1 MDLRDLKTFLH
12 LAESRHFGRSAR
24 AMHVSPSTLSR
35 QIQRLE
41 EDLGQPLFVRDN
53 RTVTLTE
60 AGEEL
65 RVFAQ
70 QTLLQYQQLRHTL
83 DQQGPSLSGEL
94 HIFCSVT
101 AAYSHLPPI
110 LDRFRAEH
118 PSVEIKLTTGDAA
131 DAMEKV
137 ATNEAD
143 LAIAGKPETL
153 PGAVAFSMLE
163 NLAVVLI
170 APALPC
176 PVRNQVSVDEPD
188 WSTVPFIMADQ
199 GPVRRRIELW
209 FRRHKISNPS
219 IYATVGGH
227 EAMVSMVA
235 LGCGVALIPE
245 IVLENSPE
253 PVRNQVSA
261 DEPDWSTVPF
271 IMADQGPVR
280 RRIEL
285 WFRRH
290 KISNPSIYATVGG
303 HEAMV
308 SMVALGCGVA
318 LIPEIVME
326 NSPEPVRNRV
336 MILERSDEKT
346 PFELGVCVQKKRL
359 HEPLVDAFWKIVLE
373 RKITE

>member
-1 MDLRDLKTFLH
+1 MDLRDLKIFLH

-41 EDLGQPLFVRDN
+41 EDLGQK
-53 RTVTLTE
+53 
-60 AGEEL
+60 
-65 RVFAQ
+65 
-70 QTLLQYQQLRHTL
+70 
-83 DQQGPSLSGEL
+83 GPSLSGEL
-94 HIFCSVT
+94 RLFCSVT

-131 DAMEKV
+131 DAVERV
-137 ATNEAD
+137 VTGEAD
-143 LAIAGKPETL
+143 LAIAGKPEAL

-176 PVRNQVSVDEPD
+176 PVRSQISVPEPD

-199 GPVRRRIELW
+199 GPVRKRIELW
-209 FRRHKISNPS
+209 FRRQKISNPS

-245 IVLENSPE
+245 VVL
-253 PVRNQVSA
+253 
-261 DEPDWSTVPF
+261 
-271 IMADQGPVR
+271 
-280 RRIEL
+280 
-285 WFRRH
+285 
-290 KISNPSIYATVGG
+290 
-303 HEAMV
+303 
-308 SMVALGCGVA
+308 
-318 LIPEIVME
+318 E

-346 PFELGVCVQKKRL
+346 PFELGVCAQKKRL
-359 HEPLVDAFWKIVLE
+359 HEPLISAFWEILPNP
-373 RKITE
+373 

>member
-24 AMHVSPSTLSR
+24 AMHVSPPRFPGRFSAR
-35 QIQRLE
+35 RRP
-41 EDLGQPLFVRDN
+41 GQPLFVRDN

-65 RVFAQ
+65 RTFAQ
-70 QTLLQYQQLRHTL
+70 QTLLQYQQLRHAI

-137 ATNEAD
+137 VTGEAD

-153 PGAVAFSMLE
+153 HGAVAFSMLE

-176 PVRNQVSVDEPD
+176 PVRNQIRWRNPTGQRYPSLWPIKGPCAAALSCGFAAIKSVIRRFTLR
-188 WSTVPFIMADQ
+188 WADMK
-199 GPVRRRIELW
+199 PWFLW
-209 FRRHKISNPS
+209 WRWAAASRCCRKWCWKI
-219 IYATVGGH
+219 A
-227 EAMVSMVA
+227 
-235 LGCGVALIPE
+235 
-245 IVLENSPE
+245 
-253 PVRNQVSA
+253 RNQ
-261 DEPDWSTVPF
+261 
-271 IMADQGPVR
+271 
-280 RRIEL
+280 
-285 WFRRH
+285 
-290 KISNPSIYATVGG
+290 YAI
-303 HEAMV
+303 A
-308 SMVALGCGVA
+308 
-318 LIPEIVME
+318 
-326 NSPEPVRNRV
+326 
-336 MILERSDEKT
+336 
-346 PFELGVCVQKKRL
+346 
-359 HEPLVDAFWKIVLE
+359 
-373 RKITE
+373 

>member
-65 RVFAQ
+65 RTFAQ
-70 QTLLQYQQLRHTL
+70 QTLLQYQQLRHVI

-110 LDRFRAEH
+110 LDRFRAAH
-118 PSVEIKLTTGDAA
+118 PSVEIKLSTGDA
-131 DAMEKV
+131 
-137 ATNEAD
+137 AD

-153 PGAVAFSMLE
+153 PGSVAFSMLE

-176 PVRNQVSVDEPD
+176 PVRNQVTVERPD

-235 LGCGVALIPE
+235 LGCGVALLPE
-245 IVLENSPE
+245 VVL
-253 PVRNQVSA
+253 
-261 DEPDWSTVPF
+261 
-271 IMADQGPVR
+271 
-280 RRIEL
+280 
-285 WFRRH
+285 
-290 KISNPSIYATVGG
+290 
-303 HEAMV
+303 
-308 SMVALGCGVA
+308 
-318 LIPEIVME
+318 E

-336 MILERSDEKT
+336 MILERSDEQT
-346 PFELGVCVQKKRL
+346 PFELGVCAQKKRL
-359 HEPLVDAFWKIVLE
+359 HEPLIDAFWKILPNH
-373 RKITE
+373 

>member
-1 MDLRDLKTFLH
+1 MTGNLLRKLIYSQRHIAISATSTLRAAPLDLRDLKTFLH

-53 RTVTLTE
+53 RTV

-70 QTLLQYQQLRHTL
+70 QTLLQYQQLRHTI

-137 ATNEAD
+137 VTGEAD

-163 NLAVVLI
+163 NLAGGLI
-170 APALPC
+170 CPCATLPG
-176 PVRNQVSVDEPD
+176 
-188 WSTVPFIMADQ
+188 A
-199 GPVRRRIELW
+199 
-209 FRRHKISNPS
+209 
-219 IYATVGGH
+219 
-227 EAMVSMVA
+227 
-235 LGCGVALIPE
+235 
-245 IVLENSPE
+245 
-253 PVRNQVSA
+253 
-261 DEPDWSTVPF
+261 
-271 IMADQGPVR
+271 
-280 RRIEL
+280 
-285 WFRRH
+285 
-290 KISNPSIYATVGG
+290 
-303 HEAMV
+303 
-308 SMVALGCGVA
+308 
-318 LIPEIVME
+318 
-326 NSPEPVRNRV
+326 
-336 MILERSDEKT
+336 
-346 PFELGVCVQKKRL
+346 
-359 HEPLVDAFWKIVLE
+359 
-373 RKITE
+373 